1 MCIRRAGEPIPP
13 EDRERDCRFGFSGL
27 EITILDYGLSRA
39 HADYE
44 VEGSQPI
51 AYDLERDL
59 SIFTSEHAP
68 QCEVYRRMRSFLL
81 RGDRVC
87 LPPQSHKKAYETGV
101 DGPITWAQHE
111 PYTNVLWLAYIYQWM
126 VTHFKGLKKELNVF
140 KRLTK
145 ELWAYLDPDA
155 DDNVP
160 SFGSASD
167 VVRFALESGWIEEDQ
182 LMGVRE
188 EIEKS
193 ILSILT
199 NDDTRKAPEDEGYIE
214 SPIRRSPRRCQQKHM

>member
-13 EDRERDCRFGFSGL
+13 EDRERSSRFGFSGL

-81 RGDRVC
+81 RGDRIC
-87 LPPQSHKKAYETGV
+87 LPPQSHKKAYEKGV

-126 VTHFKGLKKELNVF
+126 VTHFKGLKKELNAF
-140 KRLTK
+140 KRATK

-155 DDNVP
+155 NDGAP
-160 SFGSASD
+160 GFGSASD

-199 NDDTRKAPEDEGYIE
+199 NDDTGKAPEEDYME
-214 SPIRRSPRRCQQKHM
+214 SSIRRSPRRRQQKDI